1 MTTNKKEYARQKSK
15 EAAERN
21 KKKNKDR
28 IKYDP
33 KLCSKCKIIKHSTF
47 FTKDATT
54 KSGLYAICKKCRV
67 EQRKIRYKKDY
78 GVAKKRLENMTT
90 GIYLIKNTSERKIYI
105 GQSIMIEQRRTQH
118 FTDLRYNRHANVEL
132 QKDFARIGEDN
143 FIHQIYIRF
152 NSEDIL
158 TLKYLE
164 IKTMLEFR
172 DQGWILY
179 NRECK

>member
-1 MTTNKKEYARQKSK
+1 
-15 EAAERN
+15 
-21 KKKNKDR
+21 
-28 IKYDP
+28 
-33 KLCSKCKIIKHSTF
+33 
-47 FTKDATT
+47 
-54 KSGLYAICKKCRV
+54 
-67 EQRKIRYKKDY
+67 
-78 GVAKKRLENMTT
+78 MTT

-118 FTDLRYNRHANVEL
+118 LTDLRYNRHVNVGL
-132 QKDFARIGEDN
+132 QKDFTRLGEDN
-143 FIHQIYIRF
+143 FDHEIYIQF
-152 NSEDIL
+152 DSEDIL

>member
-1 MTTNKKEYARQKSK
+1 MTTNKKEYARQNSK
-15 EAAERN
+15 EAAKRN

-28 IKYDP
+28 IKYDT
-33 KLCSKCKIIKHSTF
+33 KLCSKCKIIKHPTF
-47 FTKDATT
+47 FTKDVTT
-54 KSGLYAICKKCRV
+54 KSGLYAICKECRV

-78 GVAKKRLENMTT
+78 EVMKNRLQNMTT
-90 GIYLIKNTSERKIYI
+90 GVYLIKNTSERKIYI

-118 FTDLRYNRHANVEL
+118 LTDLRYNRHVNVGL
-132 QKDFARIGEDN
+132 QKDFTRLGEDN
-143 FIHQIYIRF
+143 FDHEIYIQF
-152 NSEDIL
+152 DSEDIL